1 MGYMYLYVMSC
12 RFRDQHRPFR
22 VKEIPRII
30 IVLLINR
37 NAKNRISAM
46 PMVFFNQYFST

>member
-1 MGYMYLYVMSC
+1 METVCVIEMGYMYLYVMSC

-37 NAKNRISAM
+37 NANNRISCNGI
-46 PMVFFNQYFST
+46 F